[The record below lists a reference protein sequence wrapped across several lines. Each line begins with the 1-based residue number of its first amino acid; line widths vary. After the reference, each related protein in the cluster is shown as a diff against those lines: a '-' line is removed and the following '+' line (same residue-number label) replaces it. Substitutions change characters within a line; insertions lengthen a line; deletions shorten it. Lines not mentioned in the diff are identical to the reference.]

1 MQKVFIDTSC
11 YLALFIGSDIKHS
24 IVAKTFKKYIQ
35 GRYQFFTSYYV
46 LNELYT
52 RLVYDFGKIEL
63 KKVVAQI
70 NKVVK
75 NNELKMLY
83 VDEVLFNKSAETMT
97 KFAEHKLSFVDASI
111 YNLVKDYKLD
121 EVFTLDSDFK
131 KVGLKTSF

>member
-24 IVAKTFKKYIQ
+24 IVAKTFKKY
-35 GRYQFFTSYYV
+35 FTSYYV

-75 NNELKMLY
+75 NNELKMLD

>member
-1 MQKVFIDTSC
+1 M
-11 YLALFIGSDIKHS
+11 
-24 IVAKTFKKYIQ
+24 
-35 GRYQFFTSYYV
+35 
-46 LNELYT
+46 N
-52 RLVYDFGKIEL
+52 FGKIEL

-75 NNELKMLY
+75 NNELKMLD

>member
-11 YLALFIGSDIKHS
+11 YLALFIKSESKHS
-24 IVAKTFKKYIQ
+24 AVAKTFKKYIQ
-35 GRYQFFTSYYV
+35 ERYQFFTSYCV

-52 RLVYDFGKIEL
+52 RLVYDFGKVAL
-63 KKVVAQI
+63 KKALNQI
-70 NKVVK
+70 NKVIK
-75 NNELKMLY
+75 DKELKILDI
-83 VDEVLFNKSAETMT
+83 DEVLFDKSTETMV

-111 YNLVKDYKLD
+111 YNLVRDYKLD